1 MRVQDVMTES
11 VKTVSPATA
20 AEDAWILMRDN
31 RIHHLVVTD
40 GARIV
45 GLLSDR
51 DTGGRRGAA
60 LRKNHAVG
68 DLMTDS
74 VVTVEATT
82 TVRQAANLM
91 RGRSIGCLVVTGS
104 GRVKGV
110 KGIVTVSDLL
120 ELVGRGL
127 DRGAVRTKRWT
138 LKHRAPRRKVSR
150 PTSTW

>member
-20 AEDAWILMRDN
+20 AEDAWSLMRN
-31 RIHHLVVTD
+31 NGIHHLVVTD
-40 GARIV
+40 GPRIV

-51 DTGGRRGAA
+51 DIGGRRGAA

-68 DLMTDS
+68 DLMTES
-74 VVTVEATT
+74 VVTVEPTT

-104 GRVKGV
+104 GRVKG
-110 KGIVTVSDLL
+110 IVTVTDLL

-127 DRGAVRTKRWT
+127 DRGAVRSKRWT
-138 LKHRAPRRKVSR
+138 LKHRGPRRKAG
-150 PTSTW
+150 